1 MTVLETERLL
11 LTRLSYDDCEFIF
24 ELVNEPSFK
33 QYIGDKSVETLD
45 DARIYLRD
53 GPMCSYQRFGY
64 GLFLVSPKDVD
75 MPAGICGLVK
85 RQEFDDPDIGFAFLQ
100 RYRDNGYALESAR
113 AVLEYGFAKLN
124 LQRII
129 AMADPDNERSVRLLE
144 GLGLAFERKVR
155 MPEDDHDINLFAIDA
170 CMTAAEP
177 CSTE

>member
-24 ELVNEPSFK
+24 ELVNESSFK
-33 QYIGDKSVETLD
+33 QYIGDKSVKTFD

-85 RQEFDDPDIGFAFLQ
+85 RQKFDDPDIGFAFLQ

-129 AMADPDNERSVRLLE
+129 AMADPDNERSIRLLE
-144 GLGLAFERKVR
+144 RLGLAFERKVR

-170 CMTAAEP
+170 WITAAEP